1 MSDISTKEDDRLT
14 EYSRTANIPVHS
26 IHRAISHARYRTD
39 GEIGERERERER
51 ERGRER
57 ERERGGERERG
68 EVDSLRRRNA
78 ILWHERWRE
87 KKRN

>member
-39 GEIGERERERER
+39 GEIGEREGEREGERKKER
-51 ERGRER
+51 EG
-57 ERERGGERERG
+57 ERERGG
-68 EVDSLRRRNA
+68 
-78 ILWHERWRE
+78 
-87 KKRN
+87 